1 MAISNTKILIKRS
14 STTSIP
20 SGLQAGELAYS
31 FASNTLFLGNTT
43 GTGVVNIGGY
53 LYTST
58 IDAATSSNTSNT
70 LVKRG
75 SDGSFAGQLYG
86 TANLAVALA
95 NPQNFSISGGDITA
109 TAQSFQGNN
118 SVTLNASLNSITGLT
133 GGVYGSASY
142 VPILGIA
149 ANGRVMNVTTQQIYT
164 SFNIND
170 GTNSNTLNGGAT
182 LFFKPGGGVTT
193 TVSPNTV
200 TFGTDTTVVRSNTT
214 SVGPQT
220 ISTDLTV
227 AGNLVV
233 SGTQTYVN
241 TSTVVTNDSL
251 IKLAANNS
259 VGDVVDIGFYG
270 ESNTGTSVVYHGL
283 IREGSGGSAA
293 GDFYLFKNLPTDPT
307 GNTVVYA
314 SLTQANLHANIIGS
328 TTSVTSANITSATIG
343 TLTLTNALAVTS
355 GGTGTT
361 TSTGTGSVVLNTNPT
376 FAGVVNF
383 AQANVSGLN
392 VTTINVSVVNV
403 TTFTANTISIGQL
416 TYSATGNFV
425 SFGANSN
432 TYQQVVIENS
442 NTGTQ
447 ASADFVVSTLAS
459 TDSTFYGDFGMN
471 GPNFVGTAS
480 AFDKANNVYLYSANA
495 DLAIGTQSAN
505 AIHFITNYSAT
516 DAMTISS
523 AGIVSLGTALAY
535 ASGGTGSSSYT
546 TGQVLVAGVSGFQ
559 SLANVSTTITGAL
572 GGNNTI
578 TSITTDSYGRL
589 TAYTGTAIS
598 GLTVG
603 QGGTGATSF
612 NTNGIVYGGSS
623 LTATASAGTSD
634 QTWTNQ
640 ILTVT
645 NAGVPVWSTTMDGG
659 TF

>member
-1 MAISNTKILIKRS
+1 MNTNQLKELIKEVIAEEQDYEALFKHMLNKTGKSLKDMSPNDKSTFFNKCDVLLNNKIDIDIDGLIIVKYADPYPIDSKIVTLRNTLDDNRGNANVTGTL
-14 STTSIP
+14 TTSGITITGGIQNTPIGNATP
-20 SGLQAGELAYS
+20 STGAFTTLSATGATTL
-31 FASNTLFLGNTT
+31 NTVT
-43 GTGVVNIGGY
+43 G
-53 LYTST
+53 
-58 IDAATSSNTSNT
+58 A
-70 LVKRG
+70 
-75 SDGSFAGQLYG
+75 
-86 TANLAVALA
+86 
-95 NPQNFSISGGDITA
+95 
-109 TAQSFQGNN
+109 SFQGA
-118 SVTLNASLNSITGLT
+118 VG
-133 GGVYGSASY
+133 
-142 VPILGIA
+142 
-149 ANGRVMNVTTQQIYT
+149 NVT
-164 SFNIND
+164 
-170 GTNSNTLNGGAT
+170 
-182 LFFKPGGGVTT
+182 
-193 TVSPNTV
+193 PNTGA
-200 TFGTDTTVVRSNTT
+200 FTT
-214 SVGPQT
+214 
-220 ISTDLTV
+220 LT
-227 AGNLVV
+227 
-233 SGTQTYVN
+233 
-241 TSTVVTNDSL
+241 
-251 IKLAANNS
+251 
-259 VGDVVDIGFYG
+259 
-270 ESNTGTSVVYHGL
+270 
-283 IREGSGGSAA
+283 
-293 GDFYLFKNLPTDPT
+293 
-307 GNTVVYA
+307 A
-314 SLTQANLHANIIGS
+314 S
-328 TTSVTSANITSATIG
+328 G

-416 TYSATGNFV
+416 TYAATGNFV